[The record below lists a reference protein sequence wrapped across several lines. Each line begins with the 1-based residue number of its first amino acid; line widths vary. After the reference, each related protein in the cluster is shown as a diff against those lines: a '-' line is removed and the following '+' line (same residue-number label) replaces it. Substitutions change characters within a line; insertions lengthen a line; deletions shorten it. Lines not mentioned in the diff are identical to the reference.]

1 MFVMSADRD
10 SIYDHGGAVEK
21 QSHRHVRHRLCLWSQ
36 HCGCLPPTLVSVYQ
50 EGENADADQCC
61 FRKLI
66 LYVNMRVCRSML
78 PDVVDDF
85 KVLNPESQGHEAI
98 FYSFYVFF
106 TKFASGVS
114 LGISTLSLE

>member
-1 MFVMSADRD
+1 MILVVCIKSNLIVTYIVSFAAGVGVAAAFLLPWLDPCWLFFYHIYIFLSRTTNRDTNFFV
-10 SIYDHGGAVEK
+10 
-21 QSHRHVRHRLCLWSQ
+21 
-36 HCGCLPPTLVSVYQ
+36 
-50 EGENADADQCC
+50 
-61 FRKLI
+61 FF
-66 LYVNMRVCRSML
+66 RSML

-85 KVLNPESQGHEAI
+85 QVQNPDSTGHEAL